1 MTILEETVKAILQN
15 QSKLE
20 RLGNK
25 ILREQTELKELVC
38 KNQQMIVDELR
49 AILKQTKNQEEIDF
63 LNVNKFLFFI

>member
-1 MTILEETVKAILQN
+1 LTILEETVKAILQN

>member
-1 MTILEETVKAILQN
+1 
-15 QSKLE
+15 LE
-20 RLGNK
+20 RLRNK